1 MRVDSREQRIYVRQ
15 SWIGDYLIC
24 PERARLGVELKS
36 FRTGSDAT
44 AIGTGVHA
52 AIEWALNA
60 HSELEQVNPEAM
72 SGYAQQQVAL
82 ELEKPV
88 KRTRISD
95 KPETI
100 ATSVDAMV
108 NSWIETIAP
117 NVEWGGS
124 TELGFRFPSGSTASN
139 GYEIWYEG
147 TIDYVTPNG
156 VIWDWKTASRPY
168 NGREKQEKAHQPTVY
183 CMFQHH
189 REGHAYQLF
198 RYGVM
203 VRQQTPK
210 AQVVEI
216 GRDQRHYNWLN
227 RQVESIVNNCLR
239 SGHTSSWPMN
249 DTSALCSSTW
259 CDYWSVCKGAHL
271 PS

>member
-1 MRVDSREQRIYVRQ
+1 MRVDPNKGAIYVRQ
-15 SWIGDYLIC
+15 SWIGDYMIC
-24 PERARLGVELKS
+24 PERARLGATLRS

-60 HSELEQVNPEAM
+60 HSELEAIDPEAM
-72 SGYAQQQVAL
+72 SEYAQQQVAM

-88 KRTRISD
+88 KRTKISD
-95 KPETI
+95 NPDTI
-100 ATSVDAMV
+100 APSVSAMV
-108 NSWIETIAP
+108 NSWIDTIAP
-117 NVEWGGS
+117 SVEWGGS
-124 TELGFRFPSGSTASN
+124 TELGFRFPSGMCANN

-147 TIDYVTPNG
+147 TIDYITPNG

-183 CMFQHH
+183 SMFACRTH
-189 REGHAYQLF
+189 GTDSALF

-210 AQVVEI
+210 AQVIEI
-216 GRDQRHYNWLN
+216 ERNQGHFNWLN
-227 RQVESIVNNCLR
+227 RQVQAIVNNCLVV
-239 SGHTSSWPMN
+239 GDTASWPMN
-249 DTSALCSSTW
+249 DQGALCSSTW
-259 CDYWSVCKGAHL
+259 CDFWSVCKGASL
-271 PS
+271 